1 VFVWCGSVGDGSSV
15 ALCLSGVVQWVMVAR
30 WHCVCPVWFS
40 GCGTVF
46 VRCGSVD
53 DGSSVALCL
62 SGVVQWMMVARC
74 HRVCLVW
81 FSG

>member
-1 VFVWCGSVGDGSSV
+1 V
-15 ALCLSGVVQWVMVAR
+15 ALCLSGVVQWMMEL
-30 WHCVCPVWFS
+30 
-40 GCGTVF
+40 GGTVF

-62 SGVVQWMMVARC
+62 SGVVQWMMVARW
-74 HRVCLVW
+74 HGVCLVW